1 MKFNVGFFQSLMK
14 NVKNLKLSIY
24 FLLLKK
30 SFRFILSFIYFRY
43 LLFYSNFDV
52 VFYHLFDLWNA
63 EGPTFGNKMVPS
75 EGSHGSE
82 GESSKNLLLKFFK
95 KVKALFHL
103 KKESIPPQAEPITPE
118 SLLQIEINPN
128 DTPNELREKA
138 AFLLSSYYAEAKI
151 YRDHYVWLDIV
162 QHLAFERNGQNN
174 VSREDL
180 VGLIEALKDPAN
192 EGGELYLKSKKFLLK
207 DDHRYNKSLKI
218 E

>member
-1 MKFNVGFFQSLMK
+1 MQRALLSGTKWFHLKDLTARRGNPQKIFF
-14 NVKNLKLSIY
+14 
-24 FLLLKK
+24 
-30 SFRFILSFIYFRY
+30 
-43 LLFYSNFDV
+43 SNF
-52 VFYHLFDLWNA
+52 
-63 EGPTFGNKMVPS
+63 G
-75 EGSHGSE
+75 
-82 GESSKNLLLKFFK
+82 
-95 KVKALFHL
+95 KALFHL

-192 EGGELYLKSKKFLLK
+192 EGGELDLKSNQFLLK